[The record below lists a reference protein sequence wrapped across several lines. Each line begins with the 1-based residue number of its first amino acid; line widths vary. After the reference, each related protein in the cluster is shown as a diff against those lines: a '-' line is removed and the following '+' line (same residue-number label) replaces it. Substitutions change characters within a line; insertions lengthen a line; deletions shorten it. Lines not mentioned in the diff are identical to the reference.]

1 MIQTIKLLETIKE
14 TKGTNDKVA
23 KLRDESRKCSA
34 RNLEILNLT
43 LDLLYNPTSSTNIA
57 KKKIEKEVPK
67 EELKYTD
74 TKDFLIWLKNECS
87 GKDTDIAQCQAFIN
101 SLDEE
106 YRQTMKEIITQSFS
120 CNLDYKLI
128 NRAYG
133 YAFIKVVAPML
144 AYSWD
149 KMNDKD
155 KKEKYYVS
163 EKLDGTRVLI
173 FVDNF
178 GNKTA
183 YSRNGF
189 ELEGYNDFLNS
200 LTLEKGYVYDGEL
213 LPSNVDGLESKDQ
226 YKAIMKITRTKGE
239 KDKSKM
245 RYNIFDMI
253 PIEEYEQG
261 EPTQPYAER
270 REMMNKLIFNTPYQR
285 LIPTIDIIDFNT
297 DFEKLSNLLDKVVSQ
312 GSEGLMINK
321 SNAKYELK
329 RCRGIFKLKKFHTC
343 DLRVLRVEEGDGRF
357 KDMLGNLIVD
367 YKGFELGVGSGF
379 SDEQRSYYW
388 NHQDE
393 IVGTIVEIS
402 YFEETK
408 NQDGGLSMRFP
419 IFLQVRKD
427 KNDISYE

>member
-1 MIQTIKLLETIKE
+1 MIQTIKLLEGIKN

-57 KKKIEKEVPK
+57 KKKIEKEVPL
-67 EELKYTD
+67 EELKYSD
-74 TKDFLIWLKNECS
+74 TKEFLVWLKNECS
-87 GKDTDIAQCQAFIN
+87 GKDTDIAQCQAFIK

-155 KKEKYYVS
+155 KQEQYYVTI
-163 EKLDGTRVLI
+163 KLDGTRVI
-173 FVDNF
+173 VFVDNF
-178 GNKTA
+178 GNKQA
-183 YSRNGF
+183 FSRNGF
-189 ELEGYNDFLNS
+189 ELEGYEDFLNS

-213 LPSNVDGLESKDQ
+213 LPSNVDGMDNKEQ
-226 YKAIMKITRTKGE
+226 YKTIMKITKTKGN
-239 KDKSKM
+239 KDKDKI

-261 EPTQPYAER
+261 EPTQTYAER
-270 REMMNKLIFNTPYQR
+270 RELMNKLIFNTQYQR
-285 LIPTIDIIDFNT
+285 LIPVIDIINFNE
-297 DFEKLSNLLDKVVSQ
+297 DFEKLSNLLDKVVSN

-321 SNAKYELK
+321 ANAKYELK

-388 NHQDE
+388 NNQDE
-393 IVGTIVEIS
+393 IVGKIVEIS
-402 YFEETK
+402 YFESTE
-408 NQDGGLSMRFP
+408 NQEGGQGLRFP
-419 IFLQVRKD
+419 VFKNLRTD
-427 KNDISYE
+427 KNDVSYE